1 MKYKWKEIRGKINA
15 YWVWA
20 HSGAE
25 MQSWIQTGFI
35 FPEITFYSTVSEG
48 LSLYGMRS
56 DSIWYKQRQY
66 IRVEVFFFLVFYLRQ
81 LKILKQL

>member
-1 MKYKWKEIRGKINA
+1 
-15 YWVWA
+15 
-20 HSGAE
+20 
-25 MQSWIQTGFI
+25 MQSWIETGFI

-66 IRVEVFFFLVFYLRQ
+66 IRVEGFFFLVFYLRQ